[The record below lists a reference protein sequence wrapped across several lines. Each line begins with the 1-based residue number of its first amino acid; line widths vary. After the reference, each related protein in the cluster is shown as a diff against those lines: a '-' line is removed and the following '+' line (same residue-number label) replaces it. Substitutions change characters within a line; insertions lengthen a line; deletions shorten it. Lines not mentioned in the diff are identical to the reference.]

1 MQHSSLIMNEGM
13 PKSPLVHDVFC
24 SSLILITVC
33 SPFVFMF
40 ARGGRWIFSTVTVCD
55 VKTKKVLCIGT
66 FISYCERKQ
75 KERHWKSLVVAEDRS
90 LLYS

>member
-13 PKSPLVHDVFC
+13 PESPLVHDVFC

-40 ARGGRWIFSTVTVCD
+40 VRGGRWIFCHCD
-55 VKTKKVLCIGT
+55 VKIKKVLRIGT